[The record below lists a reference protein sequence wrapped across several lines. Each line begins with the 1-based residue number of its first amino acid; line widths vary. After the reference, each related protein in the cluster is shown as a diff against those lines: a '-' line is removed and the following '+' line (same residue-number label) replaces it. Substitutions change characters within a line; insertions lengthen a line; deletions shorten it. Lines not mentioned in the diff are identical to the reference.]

1 MWKGRQRTDQV
12 GGKVIWRRRR
22 QYDHPLWVVVV
33 VSVAEILGIETSSS
47 LTREDEKLQPTRA
60 GVGGG
65 LF

>member
-1 MWKGRQRTDQV
+1 MKRKAEMGQV

-22 QYDHPLWVVVV
+22 QCDQSLWAVVV

-60 GVGGG
+60 GVGGS